1 MEVKLLDGVE
11 LKLCGVDG
19 DQVRASVNHV
29 TLVPGP
35 EALLPQ
41 RILNLSMMLLM
52 LLIQNSQ
59 LALLSCSFLMN

>member
-1 MEVKLLDGVE
+1 M
-11 LKLCGVDG
+11 DG
-19 DQVRASVNHV
+19 DQVRAPVNHITV
-29 TLVPGP
+29 VPGP